1 MPPLN
6 ESARGSSQVPKG
18 TKRKTKKRG
27 ARTRHRRNEACR
39 EKDRI
44 RNRSG
49 KARRR
54 PCVEEERLYLVE
66 QMRGTRRSS
75 PEKVSNS
82 PPPFSSSVSSHLGFA
97 RVERE
102 RERNRCCREVSRA
115 CEEVIKW
122 TGAVRKTTAQFN
134 RARAHLR
141 ASAAETITRT
151 RYNLRSGD
159 YINGR
164 RRSGARAQGA
174 QNAPRA
180 CLPIACA
187 ILPAQSAR
195 ERQAAWLRERLWLW
209 L

>member
-1 MPPLN
+1 MKARAEAAKYRN
-6 ESARGSSQVPKG
+6 ELRGRRRRGAQGRGIEGMKRAV
-18 TKRKTKKRG
+18 RKTEFGTAQEKRG
-27 ARTRHRRNEACR
+27 GGLASKRSGFTSSSRCEERADRAQ
-39 EKDRI
+39 KKYRI
-44 RNRSG
+44 RH
-49 KARRR
+49 
-54 PCVEEERLYLVE
+54 PPFLPL
-66 QMRGTRRSS
+66 
-75 PEKVSNS
+75 S
-82 PPPFSSSVSSHLGFA
+82 PPIWALRGW
-97 RVERE
+97 RE